1 MKSAKLSNTIYLHK
15 CFIQCNAE
23 PDTGF
28 FDPEPSAAYTS
39 QQTGSFMTP
48 DMTNSS
54 HTDDDI
60 GGPPPLRTID
70 TTGVCSDM
78 EEFLERGSQLGDM
91 AETLGFD
98 QGWLKFTVRRTEGG
112 G

>member
-1 MKSAKLSNTIYLHK
+1 
-15 CFIQCNAE
+15 
-23 PDTGF
+23 
-28 FDPEPSAAYTS
+28 
-39 QQTGSFMTP
+39 MTP

-98 QGWLKFTVRRTEGG
+98 IA
-112 G
+112 